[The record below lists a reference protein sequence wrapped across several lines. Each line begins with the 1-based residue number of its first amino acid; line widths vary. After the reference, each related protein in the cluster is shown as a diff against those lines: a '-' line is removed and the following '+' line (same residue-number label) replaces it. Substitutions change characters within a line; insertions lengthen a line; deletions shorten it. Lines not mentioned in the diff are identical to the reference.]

1 MGIRIDGKET
11 ATAVKVLTH
20 RMGENWINHFILEV
34 SRVSPFKI
42 RLDIL
47 EEGRRVA
54 GFQLIEQTNCCGI
67 LVSTRTYVYSSAKDQ
82 GYAKEMMGLKIEL
95 AKEFGYSAMLATVV
109 MKNEAEVHILEKF
122 GWKCKETFVNTRSE
136 NELGIFTLLLNK
148 GE

>member
-11 ATAVKVLTH
+11 ATAVKVLTN
-20 RMGENWINHFILEV
+20 RMGENWIGHFILEV
-34 SRVSPFKI
+34 SRNSPFRI

-47 EEGRRVA
+47 ENKKRVA
-54 GFQLIEQTNCCGI
+54 GFQLVEQVNCCGVI
-67 LVSTRTYVYSSAKDQ
+67 VSTRTYVYNSVKDM
-82 GYAKEMMGLKIEL
+82 GYAQEMMELKIAL

-122 GWKCKETFVNTRSE
+122 GWKCGETFVNTRSK

>member
-11 ATAVKVLTH
+11 ATAVKVLTN
-20 RMGENWINHFILEV
+20 RMGENWIGHFILEV
-34 SRVSPFKI
+34 SRNSPYRI

-47 EEGRRVA
+47 ENKKRVA
-54 GFQLIEQTNCCGI
+54 GFQLVEQVNCCGVI
-67 LVSTRTYVYSSAKDQ
+67 VSTRTYVYNSVKDM
-82 GYAKEMMGLKIEL
+82 GYAQEMMELKIAL

-122 GWKCKETFVNTRSE
+122 GWKCGETFVNTRSK

>member
-11 ATAVKVLTH
+11 ATAVKVLTS

-34 SRVSPFKI
+34 SRSSPFKV

-47 EEGRRVA
+47 EGERRVA
-54 GFQLIEQTNCCGI
+54 GFQLIEQINCCGV
-67 LVSTRTYVYSSAKDQ
+67 LVSTRTYVNKFIKDE
-82 GYAKEMMGLKIEL
+82 GYAQEMMELKIAL

-122 GWKCKETFVNTRSE
+122 GWKCGETFINTRSK